1 MSGGENS
8 LERDVPKAESSGE
21 LFGLA
26 ILLVGLSFLNTKK
39 LYFVDSI
46 NIIFCSV
53 GLYASNNK
61 TSFILLIFCLIY
73 KFIKTYKLRS
83 ELLILLF

>member
-1 MSGGENS
+1 MSGEKIAWRGMYPS
-8 LERDVPKAESSGE
+8 AESSGE

-61 TSFILLIFCLIY
+61 TSFIVFNFLLNI
-73 KFIKTYKLRS
+73 
-83 ELLILLF
+83 